1 MEGKGTAGA
10 GGERIAAEYLRLAGY
25 RIIETN
31 HRTGHLEIDI
41 IAELEGCLVF
51 VEVRTRRSGNF
62 GDALSSVDRGKVC
75 RIRRAAGR
83 YLSALK
89 GGRHYDTV
97 RIDVIG
103 IDIRASRGEMSL
115 RHIRGA
121 A

>member
-1 MEGKGTAGA
+1 MEGKGRTGA

-25 RIIETN
+25 RIIDTN

-41 IAELEGCLVF
+41 IAEKDDCLVF
-51 VEVRTRRSGNF
+51 VEVRTKRSGAF
-62 GDALSSVDRGKVC
+62 GDSLSSVDRGKIS

-83 YLSALK
+83 YLSAMK
-89 GGRHYDTV
+89 RERPYGTV

-103 IDIRASRGEMSL
+103 IDILPLQGEMSL